1 MLDFLKHFLWQ
12 CIHKVFQF
20 LHDYNLIW
28 VLPDI
33 PVLMTMTLVTTTV
46 ASQRCI
52 CFCHV
57 IAMCKTHKL
66 LDSVNER
73 VRQQH
78 MLSGLSG
85 WLLFTMFSFWC
96 CDWSVSCHFLVAV
109 KRGQGG
115 VGMLWHSWI
124 ETDRWRCQN
133 ALKVSSIVSGTFSD
147 LLWLDCMLH
156 FLHPWSMMPFFFF
169 FFFLRLRSVMRFF
182 FLLFLMHKMMQT
194 GQCQCNRS
202 RGHNMLQ
209 EKLLALTLFFLLHAH
224 MFQTT
229 KYWHSF
235 SLSVFHSPW
244 IFDKILDFVPIT
256 PVALFP
262 FHVCS

>member
-1 MLDFLKHFLWQ
+1 
-12 CIHKVFQF
+12 
-20 LHDYNLIW
+20 
-28 VLPDI
+28 
-33 PVLMTMTLVTTTV
+33 
-46 ASQRCI
+46 
-52 CFCHV
+52 
-57 IAMCKTHKL
+57 MCKTHKL
-66 LDSVNER
+66 LDSVNEW

-124 ETDRWRCQN
+124 ERLIDEGVKTHW
-133 ALKVSSIVSGTFSD
+133 KS
-147 LLWLDCMLH
+147 
-156 FLHPWSMMPFFFF
+156 HPLSVVLSVICFGLTVCCISCTHEVWCLFFFS